1 LKGTLKIAI
10 PMAGLGSRLR
20 PHTWSKPKA
29 LMQVAGKTIL
39 AHLLD
44 GFQQLPD
51 PGNVELIFIIGY
63 LGDQIRKYMQENF
76 PGVKAHF
83 VVQDEMKGQSVA
95 LSLAREYLQ
104 GPLIILL
111 GDTLAEA
118 DFTVIEKTDLD
129 GIAWV
134 KPVPDPRR
142 FGVAE
147 IDPQGLVTR
156 LIEKPELME
165 NNRVVIGLYYFQ
177 QAETILQA
185 IDQQI
190 ASGRTLRNEF
200 FLTDAINVW
209 LTGGKRMRTMEVGN
223 WLDAGTPEV
232 MLETNRFLLDRA
244 GGTLPHL
251 PGVKILAPVA
261 IHPDVIIENST
272 IGPYVSLASGCRI
285 KDSVIR
291 DSIIEVNTRIDASEL
306 TRSLI
311 GSDVSIDGIKGELD
325 VGDNCRLS
333 GI

>member
-1 LKGTLKIAI
+1 
-10 PMAGLGSRLR
+10 
-20 PHTWSKPKA
+20 
-29 LMQVAGKTIL
+29 
-39 AHLLD
+39 
-44 GFQQLPD
+44 
-51 PGNVELIFIIGY
+51 
-63 LGDQIRKYMQENF
+63 
-76 PGVKAHF
+76 
-83 VVQDEMKGQSVA
+83 MKGQSVA

-147 IDPQGLVTR
+147 IDSQGLVTR
-156 LIEKPELME
+156 LIEKPESME

-232 MLETNRFLLDRA
+232 MLETNRFLLDCA